1 MFGYPELDDIEKILN
16 APLNKEPFEKIEDF
30 DSNSDSDNEDK
41 KKKGS
46 IKKED
51 LAYYMANDA
60 SAFMGEPS
68 RFTIRGISEEEKK
81 E

>member
-1 MFGYPELDDIEKILN
+1 MFGYPELDDIEKTLN
-16 APLNKEPFEKIEDF
+16 APMNKEPFEKVDYI
-30 DSNSDSDNEDK
+30 DSGSDSDKEEK
-41 KKKGS
+41 KKKVS

-60 SAFMGEPS
+60 SAFMGEPA
-68 RFTIRGISEEEKK
+68 RFSIRGISEEEKK